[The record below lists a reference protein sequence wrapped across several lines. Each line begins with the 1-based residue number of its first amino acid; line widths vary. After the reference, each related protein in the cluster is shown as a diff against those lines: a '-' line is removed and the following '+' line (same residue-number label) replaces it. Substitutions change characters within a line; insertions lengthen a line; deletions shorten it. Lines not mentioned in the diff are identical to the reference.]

1 MKVESLEDNGEQNE
15 GNKSENDSKVRDE
28 SNELVLK
35 DHDNDESQPQNED
48 VKEAPVATDT
58 VDSLISD
65 QIEQT
70 PESIKENSST

>member
-1 MKVESLEDNGEQNE
+1 MKVESIEDNDEQNE

>member
-1 MKVESLEDNGEQNE
+1 MESIEDNDEQNE

-70 PESIKENSST
+70 PEPIKENSST

>member
-1 MKVESLEDNGEQNE
+1 MKVESIEDNGEQNE
-15 GNKSENDSKVRDE
+15 GNKSENDRKVRDE

-48 VKEAPVATDT
+48 VKEAPVAIDT

-70 PESIKENSST
+70 PEPIKENSST

>member
-1 MKVESLEDNGEQNE
+1 MEFIEDNDEQNE

-58 VDSLISD
+58 VDSFN
-65 QIEQT
+65 Q
-70 PESIKENSST
+70 

>member
-1 MKVESLEDNGEQNE
+1 MKVESIEDNDEQNE

-70 PESIKENSST
+70 PEPIKENSST